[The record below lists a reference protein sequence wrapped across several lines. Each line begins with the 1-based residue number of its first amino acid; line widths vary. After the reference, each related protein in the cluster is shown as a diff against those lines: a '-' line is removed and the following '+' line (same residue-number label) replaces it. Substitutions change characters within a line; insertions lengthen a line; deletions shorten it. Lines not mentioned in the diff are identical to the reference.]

1 LQGGVIGLIT
11 IGEHRK
17 ITVNAMVEA
26 LNFIQN
32 QAGVIPSKAL
42 TEESTR
48 MDEINVGD
56 VFARVVALVSY
67 FKKGGAK
74 ATNYYSKMAYM

>member
-1 LQGGVIGLIT
+1 
-11 IGEHRK
+11 
-17 ITVNAMVEA
+17 MVEA

-32 QAGVIPSKAL
+32 QAGVIPSKAIS
-42 TEESTR
+42 EESTK

-67 FKKGGAK
+67 FKKGGVK
-74 ATNYYSKMAYM
+74 STNYFNKMHYF